1 MRDTIY
7 RQDAVMEIANHLGI
21 PAENWMKI
29 AEEWLRDV
37 PPAQPE
43 EIALHESCTDC
54 PLYDK
59 DRHSCPR
66 FNKVIPEVLRE
77 AQPEQ
82 HWIPVTER
90 LPEEKKDVLIAF
102 KHNMAV
108 GFWEDILDNG
118 EPVWYANSG
127 DGWMTDTA
135 NVDSDGIPI
144 AWMPL
149 PDPWRGEQNAV
160 N

>member
-1 MRDTIY
+1 MSDLIS
-7 RQDAVMEIANHLGI
+7 RQAAIEETWKEPSYTDPLNVL
-21 PAENWMKI
+21 AE
-29 AEEWLRDV
+29 LRDRIKDL
-37 PPAQPE
+37 PSAQPE
-43 EIALHESCTDC
+43 
-54 PLYDK
+54 P
-59 DRHSCPR
+59 
-66 FNKVIPEVLRE
+66 
-77 AQPEQ
+77 Q
-82 HWIPVTER
+82 WIPRSER

-118 EPVWYANSG
+118 EHVWYANSG

-149 PDPWRGEQNAV
+149 PEPYKGV
-160 N
+160 T